1 MLYTGQEVGLNKRL
15 RFFEKDTVSWSD
27 PMQFQPF
34 YKKLT
39 SLRAENKALWSGGY
53 GGMPLRINDED
64 PSVYAF
70 KREKDENRVIGI
82 LNLSDKPAE
91 FRLADA
97 AVAGDYDDVFTGKAY
112 SLRTEESIDLAP
124 WQYLVFVK

>member
-1 MLYTGQEVGLNKRL
+1 
-15 RFFEKDTVSWSD
+15 
-27 PMQFQPF
+27 
-34 YKKLT
+34 
-39 SLRAENKALWSGGY
+39 
-53 GGMPLRINDED
+53 MPLRINDEN

-70 KREKDENRVIGI
+70 KREKEENRVIGI

-97 AVAGDYDDVFTGKAY
+97 AVAGDYTDVFTGKAF
-112 SLRTEESIDLAP
+112 SLRTEESIDLGP